1 MIFSRFKIMVS
12 SQLPKSKLKN
22 GQLSVSILKTMPT
35 NTIERNLMKN
45 NIYLILSDGSESLP
59 HTFIF
64 IPIYWQPNVVNLI
77 PLQLIFQNHP
87 ANKCHIININF
98 A

>member
-1 MIFSRFKIMVS
+1 MVS

-22 GQLSVSILKTMPT
+22 GQLSVSILNTIPT

-98 A
+98 AQCF